1 MLKKNIIAG
10 ILVKNFDE
18 ALDFYTTKLGFVVAE
33 DFPMGTDRWLTITAP
48 GNQDCV
54 LALHEARSEADLALV
69 GKQMGSFPFLGIA
82 TDDCLGDYEHMKARG
97 VKFDGEPSV
106 RPYGTRGD
114 ARGSLRQQDFPKP
127 GTGGSSGVGSL
138 DRGRLKAAKGW
149 GGCDRWWLD
158 FTRIERTFHTIHLI
172 IT

>member
-1 MLKKNIIAG
+1 MTLTEENEMLQKNIIAS

-18 ALDFYTTKLGFVVAE
+18 ALDFYTKKLGFVVAE

-54 LALHEARSEADLALV
+54 LAHKARSEADLAMV

-106 RPYGTRGD
+106 RPYGT
-114 ARGSLRQQDFPKP
+114 
-127 GTGGSSGVGSL
+127 GVMLEDLYGNKIFL
-138 DRGRLKAAKGW
+138 NQEPAEAAASA
-149 GGCDRWWLD
+149 
-158 FTRIERTFHTIHLI
+158 
-172 IT
+172 